1 MATKPAPR
9 NLLDRAIG
17 WFAPAAGLARWQA
30 RTQIAA
36 LDGSWKGGRR
46 DRRPTR
52 NWRPLGGSPDADVLL
67 DLPDLRNRARDLARN
82 APVATG
88 AIATTTNGVVGD
100 GLRLQASI
108 DGEALGITPEQADT
122 YEREQ
127 EREWEAFCR
136 RCDFTGVQCFDELQV
151 LAFRSIKE
159 SGDVIVVRRYRKD
172 PGDVYGTKLQII
184 EADRLSNPDRAADTD
199 RISGG
204 VEVNADGVPIAY
216 HISNKHPGG
225 LRVGAMTWERIPARS
240 DDGLRTV
247 LHLFERTRPEL
258 SRGVPYL
265 APVIEHFKQI
275 SDYSDAEV
283 TAAVV
288 SAMFTMVIETPDTG
302 EMGPPI
308 GENDG
313 ASGLAD
319 NETKLGNGAVLGLAP
334 GEKAT
339 SVNPMRPNSNFDP
352 FMQSFLKQVG
362 VALQLPLELLMKHFE
377 ASYSASRAALEM
389 AWSYFNQ
396 QRSWFAY
403 RLNQEVYGW
412 AMDEAVASG
421 RLARPGWFADPMVRE
436 AYLMAEWIGPRRWS
450 LNPQQEA
457 GADEI
462 DIRLGVK
469 TREQVCI
476 ERTGGDIEKKLDQL
490 AKEHERMVDGGL
502 IAVAPDPAAA
512 QQPTPDKQ
520 DAEDA
525 AA

>member
-1 MATKPAPR
+1 MYP
-9 NLLDRAIG
+9 NLLSQPHI
-17 WFAPAAGLARWQA
+17 
-30 RTQIAA
+30 
-36 LDGSWKGGRR
+36 
-46 DRRPTR
+46 
-52 NWRPLGGSPDADVLL
+52 PDAFPPAT
-67 DLPDLRNRARDLARN
+67 PDPADGAGHAIRDIAEETGTLVVDLADTAGHIDDIDTSLTRQ
-82 APVATG
+82 AKTMAEMMEQVG
-88 AIATTTNGVVGD
+88 IIA
-100 GLRLQASI
+100 R
-108 DGEALGITPEQADT
+108 
-122 YEREQ
+122 
-127 EREWEAFCR
+127 
-136 RCDFTGVQCFDELQV
+136 
-151 LAFRSIKE
+151 
-159 SGDVIVVRRYRKD
+159 
-172 PGDVYGTKLQII
+172 
-184 EADRLSNPDRAADTD
+184 
-199 RISGG
+199 
-204 VEVNADGVPIAY
+204 
-216 HISNKHPGG
+216 
-225 LRVGAMTWERIPARS
+225 
-240 DDGLRTV
+240 
-247 LHLFERTRPEL
+247 
-258 SRGVPYL
+258 
-265 APVIEHFKQI
+265 
-275 SDYSDAEV
+275 
-283 TAAVV
+283 
-288 SAMFTMVIETPDTG
+288 
-302 EMGPPI
+302 
-308 GENDG
+308 
-313 ASGLAD
+313 
-319 NETKLGNGAVLGLAP
+319 GNGAVLGLAP

-502 IAVAPDPAAA
+502 SVVAPEPAAA
-512 QQPTPDKQ
+512 QQPTAATRFGQ
-520 DAEDA
+520 TRA
-525 AA
+525 AAEAHVVGTGQHELRATGQVVKFPGFLAVYDETLDQKPGEDEDGSPPCPSGQA